1 MPIVTNAKTIF
12 CPGVDQLFW
21 EGEYREVTI
30 ECESTTHTCG
40 TVSGGLWDTIKGLT
54 NTGYGV
60 GFPYCNSITS
70 DNYDIYDKPFSSMKV
85 ITKEEAEKPHK
96 ADFEVNIYKN
106 VELEKEV
113 SKIYKW
119 GIGFVGVLAFV
130 MMTYGGILY
139 MISGAVDQ
147 KSKAK
152 GIIQDALIG
161 LFLALSSF
169 LIVGGINKS
178 LTIIKPPKLAPVET
192 VAAPKAP
199 PKEEDIYVSKGPGPQ
214 CLAFSHVLSLKSQGY
229 NCDLAPTGSLDC
241 PTGNMNTNP
250 QGAYICT
257 PPEE

>member
-1 MPIVTNAKTIF
+1 MMPIITNAKSIF

-21 EGEYREVTI
+21 QGEYREVTI

-60 GFPYCNSITS
+60 GFPYCKSKTPEGK
-70 DNYDIYDKPFSSMKV
+70 DIYDKTFYSMKI
-85 ITKEEAEKPHK
+85 ITKEEAEKPFK
-96 ADFEVNIYKN
+96 ANFSVKAYENPD
-106 VELEKEV
+106 LEKEV
-113 SKIYKW
+113 AKIYKW
-119 GIGFVGVLAFV
+119 GIGLVGVLAFI
-130 MMTYGGILY
+130 MITYGGILY

-169 LIVGGINKS
+169 LIVGGINES
-178 LTIIKPPKLAPVET
+178 LTIITPPKLAPVET

-199 PKEEDIYVSKGPGPQ
+199 PKEEAPYVSKGPGPQ
-214 CLAFSHVLSLKSQGY
+214 CLAFTDMQSLLNQGY
-229 NCDLAPTGSLDC
+229 KCPPELTGTLTC
-241 PTGNMNTNP
+241 PTP
-250 QGAYICT
+250 QESYTCT
-257 PPEE
+257 KLEE